1 MPTKLGA
8 ARREKQSGRGVRTR
22 LPLPMSI
29 IRLKPGHVQPLWV
42 GHPWVYA
49 QAIERVE
56 GGATAGD
63 EVSVVDPRGN
73 LLGRGFYSPRS
84 AIPVRLL
91 VRDEKTRLDA
101 SFFHARIER
110 AMAFRTSLGL
120 PSDHTNG
127 FRLVHAEGDGLPG
140 LVVDRYADVLAIQL
154 GTIGMKQREA
164 LIHEAL
170 LGLAAPRAIVDRT
183 SAQSAKTEGFE
194 PSSGVVRGES
204 IQALEIVER
213 GLRFRLPLEL
223 GQKTGF
229 YFDQRSLRAR
239 VEQLARGAPRVLDA
253 YAFVGAFAIS
263 AARGGA
269 REVVAVDESALAVE
283 VGAECAAA
291 NGLGDRIKFEKQD
304 ARRALAEAHG
314 SFDLVIADPPRLAPT
329 RAAREQALVAYTK
342 LAENA
347 CRATKPGGTLVLCS
361 CSAAVDLTSL
371 TRALAIGATRVNLQA
386 TVLERWFQGADH
398 PVPAAFAE
406 GLYLK
411 ALIARIDVR

>member
-1 MPTKLGA
+1 MRPSAPPPSPPPALSASLSTVA
-8 ARREKQSGRGVRTR
+8 ATATV
-22 LPLPMSI
+22 
-29 IRLKPGHVQPLWV
+29 RLKPGHVQPVWA

-73 LLGRGFYSPRS
+73 LLGRGLYSPGS

-91 VRDEKTRLDA
+91 VRDAKTRLDPA
-101 SFFHARIER
+101 FFRARLER
-110 AMAFRTSLGL
+110 AVAARASLGF
-120 PSDHTNG
+120 PSEHTNG

-140 LVVDRYADVLAIQL
+140 LIVDRYGDVLAVQF

-170 LGLAAPRAIVDRT
+170 SSLLAPRAILDRT
-183 SAQSAKTEGFE
+183 SLQTAKIEHFR
-194 PSSGVVRGES
+194 PASGTVRGDEVRTLDF
-204 IQALEIVER
+204 AER
-213 GLRFRLPLEL
+213 GLCFRIPVEL

-229 YFDQRSLRAR
+229 YFDQRALRGR
-239 VEQLARGAPRVLDA
+239 VEQLAAGARVLDA
-253 YAFVGAFAIS
+253 YSYVGAFAIA

-269 REVVAVDESALAVE
+269 REVVAVDESALAIE

-291 NGLGDRIKFEKQD
+291 NGVGERVKFVKRD
-304 ARRALAEAHG
+304 ARQALAEAKG
-314 SFDLVIADPPRLAPT
+314 SYDLVIADPPRLAPT
-329 RAAREQALVAYTK
+329 RGARDQALVAYAK

-347 CRATKPGGTLVLCS
+347 CRATTPGGLVVFCS
-361 CSAAVDLTSL
+361 CSAAVDLTAL
-371 TRALAIGATRVNLQA
+371 TRMLAMGAMRANVQA

-398 PVPAAFAE
+398 PVPAAFGE

-411 ALIARIDVR
+411 ALIARVDAR